1 MPDNPQCTFSPTAL
15 KHYLGY
21 PEVLTS
27 HLEALHITTSSGIKM
42 IFPSIKQQKDGQL
55 LDYHNFTIV
64 RPICGSVTSLPNMA
78 LALCLPTTSP
88 YIEATANA
96 GTIIPLTRNLVHQCL
111 CHGCDDSLDA
121 VCQTQS
127 ILGLPRKPFPLRSNP
142 CPIFT
147 TTTFSHPPHP
157 KETSY
162 KPTTRGEL
170 LHLDFSFWN
179 VVSLRGFTS
188 LLSIIAVNFG
198 TFPLQVNVHP
208 YLY

>member
-1 MPDNPQCTFSPTAL
+1 MPPNSFTFVTYSVKHNNGDANCFITNNLQHFTSYCHHPIKVKLLNGSLSNAVVFAIKLIQCPTTNTITPLWPTYYMPTNPQCTFSPTAL

-27 HLEALHITTSSGIKM
+27 HLEALHLTTSSGIKM

-121 VCQTQS
+121 VC
-127 ILGLPRKPFPLRSNP
+127 
-142 CPIFT
+142 
-147 TTTFSHPPHP
+147 
-157 KETSY
+157 
-162 KPTTRGEL
+162 
-170 LHLDFSFWN
+170 
-179 VVSLRGFTS
+179 
-188 LLSIIAVNFG
+188 
-198 TFPLQVNVHP
+198 
-208 YLY
+208 